1 MQNLFTNHDKY
12 HIHKSFG
19 FICLFHYFIRLYFL
33 IMYGTMFFKYDDY
46 MTYVT
51 PLFHLLL
58 SLSSFIFHVPINRFD
73 SKIIIWKELQLHN
86 IVFISRSSTIMI
98 YLLIFSQNK
107 KNKIS
112 YVGCI
117 IIKLFIIQ
125 IHHYIADKITKIYS
139 IKNKTTTRD
148 INFDNIPIILK
159 KYYSVCQLFAIN
171 ALLLCESDKSG
182 RGLFESAFIIMFPIQ
197 LSAFLMTLVRKSI
210 ISNNMWHILYGIS
223 LMTPYLIPINNKS
236 DNNFK
241 LSLSILYV
249 VLRLYININKYILM
263 NLIVFLYI
271 QTII

>member
-58 SLSSFIFHVPINRFD
+58 SLSSFIFRVPINRFD

-249 VLRLYININKYILM
+249 VLRLYLNINKYILM